1 MPGPQLQVGET
12 GKTRPL
18 NMSTDDQVVVQ
29 GTPQVHA
36 ANWPTTKT
44 RRIIDGFGYIDHLA
58 TSLLNA
64 RHGTRG
70 LAVGQLHLGGEAT
83 LADLKRLGNTVGA
96 KPLGAL
102 GS

>member
-1 MPGPQLQVGET
+1 MPGPQLQVCEP
-12 GKTRPL
+12 GKTRTW
-18 NMSTDDQVVVQ
+18 NMSTYNQVVVQ
-29 GTPQVHA
+29 GTPQVNA

-70 LAVGQLHLGGEAT
+70 LVVRQLHLVGEAT
-83 LADLKRLGNTVGA
+83 LADLKRLCNTVGA